1 MSNKKNNLVSIFSSK
16 EGRDGSN
23 QVNLWYWLLKDKTH
37 RAKIDAIRSTTSV
50 DEQKRLKSQLPA
62 VTVSGTFSCRKAD
75 CLETPTNLICI
86 DIDGKDNPTVSNI
99 SDLKAKIREM
109 PSVIYCGLSA
119 SGSGLMAIIRYQDH
133 TKHKL
138 YFEAL
143 KQDFADMGI
152 VIDSHCGDIC
162 RLRFYSYDDAAY
174 INPYATIYDKVLE
187 VKKPVRQPFKLDASG
202 NENAVQPPQKTM
214 SEMTQDEVA
223 EELLKGTDFSRVS
236 NPPLTPTQNVQ
247 RLLSIVIEE
256 KVDITEVYRDW
267 FIICCIIVQIYG
279 EAGRDLFHQ
288 VSEFYPNYKPDATDI
303 QYTEVVNKT
312 YLKKFSELT
321 EICTKYGI
329 S

>member
-1 MSNKKNNLVSIFSSK
+1 MSNKKNNLVSIFASK
-16 EGRDGSN
+16 EGRDGCN

-37 RAKIDAIRSTTSV
+37 RAKIDAIRNATNSE
-50 DEQKRLKSQLPA
+50 EQKRLKSQLPA
-62 VTVSGTFSCRKAD
+62 VTVSGTFSRRKAD

-143 KQDFADMGI
+143 KQDFADKGI
-152 VIDSHCGDIC
+152 VIDPHCGDIC
-162 RLRFYSYDDAAY
+162 RLRFYSYDRAAY

-187 VKKPVRQPFKLDASG
+187 VKKPVRQPFNLDARS
-202 NENAVQPPQKTM
+202 NVIVVLPPQKK
-214 SEMTQDEVA
+214 MTNEEIA

-267 FIICCIIVQIYG
+267 FTICCIIVQIYG

-288 VSEFYPNYKPDATDI
+288 VSEFYPNYIPDATDI

-312 YLKKFSELT
+312 YLKKYSELT
-321 EICTKYGI
+321 EICAKYGI